1 MFLIQPVY
9 GYSNCIFVHGRKAV
23 DYKVI
28 VLQFLFLIFVTI
40 LFQVKEFEDQSL
52 KKQWYSSS
60 NFAERLVHLTSDLCK
75 ESMSG
80 SAMVTPDYWN
90 LVGMAFETDSDDS
103 KNLSVVVLY
112 EERWLIISVL
122 SKVKIFSKVYFPRL
136 P

>member
-1 MFLIQPVY
+1 M
-9 GYSNCIFVHGRKAV
+9 HGRKAV